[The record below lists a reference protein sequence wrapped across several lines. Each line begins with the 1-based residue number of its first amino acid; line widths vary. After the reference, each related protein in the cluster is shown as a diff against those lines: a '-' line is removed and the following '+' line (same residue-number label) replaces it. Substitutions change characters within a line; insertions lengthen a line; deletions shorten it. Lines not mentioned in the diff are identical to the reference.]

1 LGGTARK
8 AKILRTG
15 AAGSAVHGF
24 YKSYVNKT
32 ENKRERDTDNKQ
44 KMIGSTL
51 KKSRTNKE

>member
-24 YKSYVNKT
+24 YKSYVISKISNTKI
-32 ENKRERDTDNKQ
+32 NQ
-44 KMIGSTL
+44 KKAICDVA
-51 KKSRTNKE
+51 RKEHK